1 MNHCGTS
8 SIGIAVIEPPSTSQ
22 PNGWAPSVSLMK
34 KEEFYA
40 NARSDLNGP
49 LDGVRVIDITTAWA
63 GPMAG
68 CLLADF
74 GADVIRVAMPGDAGL
89 TWPPLIPGT
98 TRSFGEETVNRNKR
112 SVSIDLRNADGV
124 EVFLALVAT
133 ADIVVENFKPG
144 TLTRWGVGYQDCCA
158 VKPDIV
164 YLSVSGYG
172 QFGPRSPQPGYDPA
186 ALAFSGW
193 MNLNGSIDGP
203 PTKAPTFLA
212 DDLAGMHGAMAAL
225 AALRHRDHTGEG
237 QHVDVALLD
246 SILAQ
251 SDGFLTLGA
260 TGAEMPRYG
269 SQVAVS
275 VPTNSYACTDGHVF
289 IAMILDSHWRRLVDI
304 MGCPELGEAPGY
316 ATNNERLERRDE
328 VDGLLADWCRNR
340 SSAVVSLAME
350 EAGIVASP
358 VNDFATAAR
367 DEHVLER
374 DMLQPIELRDGSTA
388 PIVGPAAKFSRTP
401 TRVRTASP
409 AANAHTDEILGALG
423 LTATQ
428 VADLRASGAID

>member
-1 MNHCGTS
+1 MD
-8 SIGIAVIEPPSTSQ
+8 
-22 PNGWAPSVSLMK
+22 K
-34 KEEFYA
+34 KEFYA
-40 NARSDLNGP
+40 EARSDLSGP

-74 GADVIRVAMPGDAGL
+74 GADVIRVAEPGSPGL
-89 TWPPLIPGT
+89 AWPPLIPDT
-98 TRSFGEETVNRNKR
+98 TRPFGEETVNRNKR
-112 SVSIDLRNADGV
+112 GISIDMRHPDGISV
-124 EVFLALVAT
+124 LLDLVAT

-144 TLTRWGVGYQDCCA
+144 TLAGWGVGYQDCRA
-158 VKPDIV
+158 VKADIV

-193 MNLNGSIDGP
+193 MDLNGSVDGP

-237 QHVDVALLD
+237 QHVDVSLLD
-246 SILAQ
+246 SIIAQ
-251 SDGFLTLGA
+251 SNGFLTLGA
-260 TGAEMPRYG
+260 KGMSLPRYG
-269 SQVAVS
+269 SQVS
-275 VPTNSYACTDGHVF
+275 VCAPTNSYPCTDGHVF
-289 IAMILDSHWRRLVDI
+289 IALILDSHWRRLTEI
-304 MGCPELGEAPGY
+304 MGCPELAEAPGY

-328 VDGLLADWCRNR
+328 VDQLLADWCRPR
-340 SSAVVSLAME
+340 SSAEVLATME
-350 EAGIVASP
+350 QAGIVASP

-367 DEHVLER
+367 DPHVLER
-374 DMLQPIELRDGSTA
+374 DMLQETTLRDGSTA

-401 TRVRTASP
+401 TRVRFASP
-409 AANAHTDEILGALG
+409 DPNAHTDEVLGALG
-423 LTATQ
+423 LDAQ
-428 VADLRASGAID
+428 RLAELRAAGAID